1 MALTSNKQ
9 FMQAPDKPKFIPSP
23 GRAEQTERAYR
34 NQIQTTLHDLLAT
47 MNPQDKIHWAGL
59 PYPDLVSYA
68 RDWLET
74 EVATLNPDLA
84 QPSAKNQ
91 SGGALTLED

>member
-1 MALTSNKQ
+1 MPDKLT
-9 FMQAPDKPKFIPSP
+9 MTPPDKPKFIPSA

-34 NQIQTTLHDLLAT
+34 HQVQSTLHELLTA
-47 MNPQDKIHWAGL
+47 MNPQDQIHWAGL
-59 PYPDLVSYA
+59 PYPDLVAYA

-84 QPSAKNQ
+84 RPSAQNQ
-91 SGGALTLED
+91 PGGALALED